1 MPMPASNP
9 RVRNLVEDDI
19 AHLLFIVNTHE
30 RLRQADDLIA
40 KLRHP
45 RPLARTIKHE
55 PPLGEPVGVHE
66 LASELVYVQKIHASS
81 LGPASDTFRTLVN
94 SCGWV
99 SHERLLWRR
108 MADSHISFEPN
119 PVGWRH
125 ENSRAAAGVTA
136 T

>member
-1 MPMPASNP
+1 MPMPASDP
-9 RVRNLVEDDI
+9 RVRNLVENDI
-19 AHLLFIVNTHE
+19 AHLLFIVNAHE
-30 RLRQADDLIA
+30 RLRQANDLIA

-99 SHERLLWRR
+99 SHERLLWRNGEEWR
-108 MADSHISFEPN
+108 TLLETAPSSPATLSPGLSHL
-119 PVGWRH
+119 VL
-125 ENSRAAAGVTA
+125 T
-136 T
+136 